1 MMFPLPA
8 ILLLYSLLLC
18 SSGALA
24 QFEGIVESRNIS
36 TDEMGNPQEFL
47 MTMWVKDGLVRIHT
61 VGDGVPSTTMI
72 YRNDRQV
79 IWMLNDEEKI
89 YFEIN
94 QKEEPQEIRPPH
106 STLEDRHTVKR
117 TGNARKIL
125 GYNCEQL
132 LITRGTERTELWGTK
147 HLAKLS
153 ASLEK
158 ALGEDAKAGESWT
171 DEIRKMGLYPLKSS
185 TKIDGNLVESQ
196 EVTKI
201 EERKLEDDLF
211 LVPPEY
217 SKQTFEEMLDG
228 MAPREE

>member
-1 MMFPLPA
+1 MNSPLSGN
-8 ILLLYSLLLC
+8 LLLVAFLLC
-18 SSGALA
+18 SPPARA
-24 QFEGIVESRNIS
+24 QFEGVVESRNIT
-36 TDEMGNPQEFL
+36 TDEMGNPQAFL
-47 MTMWVKDGLVRIHT
+47 MTMWVKDGMVRIHT
-61 VGDGVPSTTMI
+61 IGEGIPSTTMI

-94 QKEEPQEIRPPH
+94 QKEEPQEIRPPQ
-106 STLEDRHTVKR
+106 STTEDRHSVRR
-117 TGNARKIL
+117 TGKTRKIL

-147 HLAKLS
+147 HLGKLS

-158 ALGEDAKAGESWT
+158 ALGEDAKVGESWT

-185 TKIDGNLVESQ
+185 TRIDGNLVESQ
-196 EVTKI
+196 EVTRIK
-201 EERKLEDDLF
+201 EEKLEDGLF
-211 LVPPEY
+211 IVPTEY
-217 SKQTFEEMLDG
+217 SRQTFEQMLDG